1 MNSDELQ
8 QQIINAITNG
18 KIQATTINIGD
29 HVEHMHVH
37 RIDKVEAGGIG
48 IQIVAKDATINAEQ
62 PTQAKNVQTTCNLC
76 PYIQVSKLAEV
87 GTYTPEQFNAM
98 MSKEAEQTASQFAK
112 FLNRHTKT
120 GYLNFGQHSKRQIY
134 HTLHEFFP
142 TMKQYSYSNFALYF

>member
-37 RIDKVEAGGIG
+37 RIEKVEAGGIG
-48 IQIVAKDATINAEQ
+48 IQIVAKDATINTEQ
-62 PTQAKNVQTTCNLC
+62 TTQAKNVHPNANLC

-98 MSKEAEQTASQFAK
+98 MSKEAEQT
-112 FLNRHTKT
+112 HTKT

>member
-1 MNSDELQ
+1 MNRDELQ
-8 QQIINAITNG
+8 QQIINAITSG
-18 KIQATTINIGD
+18 KINPTTIIIGD
-29 HVEHMHVH
+29 QIQTQH
-37 RIDKVEAGGIG
+37 RIEKVEAGGIG
-48 IQIVAKDATINAEQ
+48 IQIVAKDATINTEQ
-62 PTQAKNVQTTCNLC
+62 PTQAKNVHTTCNLC

-134 HTLHEFFP
+134 HTLHEIFP
-142 TMKQYSYSNFALYF
+142 TMKQYSYSNFVLYF

>member
-1 MNSDELQ
+1 MSTEAIQ
-8 QQIINAITNG
+8 QQIVEAIASG
-18 KIQATTINIGD
+18 KINPTTIIIGD
-29 HVEHMHVH
+29 QIQTQH
-37 RIDKVEAGGIG
+37 RIEKVEAGGIG
-48 IQIVAKDATINAEQ
+48 IQIVAKDATINTEQ
-62 PTQAKNVQTTCNLC
+62 PTTAKNVQTTCNLC